1 MIWVCTMRFTTGW
14 SLNDTVSGE
23 NRQVILLPRY
33 GLPGSDFIPTT
44 ASTSATVRRVH
55 GSTVCAVRRGAR
67 RQEPHARNAV
77 SRTARMFDHN
87 GLTLERHVEM
97 RGPRV
102 SRWSR
107 GVVKAFLRNGHALI
121 ADGFTALD
129 AR

>member
-14 SLNDTVSGE
+14 SLNDAVSGE
-23 NRQVILLPRY
+23 NRQMILLPRY

-77 SRTARMFDHN
+77 SRTARMFDLN
-87 GLTLERHVEM
+87 GLTLERQ
-97 RGPRV
+97 RGNARPTSIAPVQGR
-102 SRWSR
+102 RQ
-107 GVVKAFLRNGHALI
+107 GVLAQWTCFNR
-121 ADGFTALD
+121 
-129 AR
+129 